1 MRLRVSGAVSAS
13 VLVIVVVGC
22 TGSDTSGG
30 ELAGVTWTV
39 TSLPGNTIPAGL
51 RIDATFR
58 DGTIEGSDGC
68 NVYDGPYSLTG
79 DGGIDFRGLGG
90 TDIGCAPVV
99 ADAGAAYASALDR
112 AASYEVDDET
122 LTLLDED
129 GAEVV
134 RFKANAAPPITG
146 LTWQAFGYRDGPV
159 DDKQAVVSPL
169 EGSTITAEFGA
180 DGTMSGSSGCNTY
193 TADYEVSGNAFSIT
207 ALVST
212 ERACEPP
219 LMRQERAYVDALG
232 SVERWK
238 FSGPAFQLLNETG
251 TVEATYAPA

>member
-1 MRLRVSGAVSAS
+1 MSA
-13 VLVIVVVGC
+13 LALAIAVVGC

-30 ELAGVTWTV
+30 ELVGVTWTV
-39 TSLPGNTIPAGL
+39 TSLPGSTIPAGL

-68 NVYDGPYSLTG
+68 NFYDGPYSLTG

-90 TDIGCAPVV
+90 TDIGCAPAV
-99 ADAGAAYASALDR
+99 ADASAAYAAALDR
-112 AASYEVDDET
+112 TASYDVDDET
-122 LTLLDED
+122 LTLLDDD
-129 GAEVV
+129 GAEVA
-134 RFKANAAPPITG
+134 RFRANAGPPITG
-146 LTWQAFGYRDGPV
+146 LTWRAFGYRDGPA

-169 EGSTITAEFGA
+169 DGSAITAEFGA
-180 DGTMSGSSGCNTY
+180 DGTMLGSSGCYTY

-212 ERACEPP
+212 ERACEPS
-219 LMRQERAYVDALG
+219 LMGQERSYLDALG

-251 TVEATYAPA
+251 TVQATYAPG